1 MDRLVSVDAKE
12 LEIEFRPSQRCSSA
26 AFRVTNLM
34 HTMAVAVH
42 LSTTRPTAFS
52 VHPAAVAVLPPLS
65 STTFSLLLLPSPS
78 PPLASPPD
86 SLLVRSVL
94 LLTGKPDSPAALLRL
109 FSRAP
114 AKATVFRDAV
124 LPVAL
129 VGPHVLRSLL
139 QSRGSLEAA
148 FLLSRAASAC
158 SPASVTALLL
168 PAAAAGD
175 HRLVSALLAAGA
187 DPAVRGDDRRSAL
200 ALAIASGSSNA
211 VAALLDAGARVDPAA
226 PDLPFHAAAASGRAD
241 LISLL
246 AGSCTDPAWAS
257 ATGPDGR
264 TPVHAAAAA
273 GHLDAVR
280 LCVASGGGDPDRADS
295 RGWTPLHCASA
306 GGYLDV
312 AMFLIGQSAYDARL
326 VRTRDGRKTPFDL
339 AIDGGHAGLY
349 DALGLGDAL
358 HRAARGGDVASVRSC
373 LARGAAVDGRDQNGW
388 TALHRAAFK
397 GRIEV
402 VRALIDGGAQL
413 DAVDHEGYTPLRCA
427 VEAGH
432 AEVALCLV
440 AHGARAGLKGF
451 KGLDLLLN
459 NLSLDKNIRAVDRS
473 SLAYALSPCDKNSVI
488 EAPTLLM

>member
-26 AFRVTNLM
+26 TFRVTNLM

-42 LSTTRPTAFS
+42 LSTTRPAAFS
-52 VHPAAVAVLPPLS
+52 VHPAAVTVLPPLS
-65 STTFSLLLLPSPS
+65 SAAFSLVLLPSPS

-86 SLLVRSVL
+86 SLLVRSAL
-94 LLTGKPDSPAALLRL
+94 LPTGKPDGPNALLRL
-109 FSRAP
+109 FSRPPTA
-114 AKATVFRDAV
+114 ATVFRDAD
-124 LPVAL
+124 LPIAL

-139 QSRGSLEAA
+139 RSCDSLEAA
-148 FLLSRAASAC
+148 FFLSRAASAC
-158 SPASVTALLL
+158 PPADLAALLL
-168 PAAAAGD
+168 PAAASGNP
-175 HRLVSALLAAGA
+175 RLVSALLAAGA
-187 DPAVRGDDRRSAL
+187 DPSARGDDHRSAL
-200 ALAIASGSSNA
+200 ALSIASGSADA
-211 VAALLDAGARVDPAA
+211 VAALLDAGARVEPTA

-246 AGSCTDPAWAS
+246 AGSCPDPAWAG
-257 ATGPDGR
+257 AAGPDGR

-273 GHLDAVR
+273 GNLDAVR
-280 LCVASGGGDPDRADS
+280 LCVASGGGPPDRPDS

-312 AMFLIGQSAYDARL
+312 AEFLIDRSAYDARL
-326 VRTRDGRKTPFDL
+326 ARTRDGRKTPFDL
-339 AIDGGHAGLY
+339 AIDGGHARLY

-358 HRAARGGDVASVRSC
+358 HRAARGGDVATVRSC

-413 DAVDHEGYTPLRCA
+413 DAVDQEGYTPLRCA
-427 VEAGH
+427 VETGH

-451 KGLDLLLN
+451 QGLDLLLN
-459 NLSLDKNIRAVDRS
+459 KLSLDKNIRAAERASLAS
-473 SLAYALSPCDKNSVI
+473 SLSPFDKKRVI
-488 EAPTLLM
+488 EA

>member
-26 AFRVTNLM
+26 TFRVTNVM

-42 LSTTRPTAFS
+42 LSTTRPAAFS
-52 VHPAAVAVLPPLS
+52 ILPTAVTVLPPLS
-65 STTFSLLLLPSPS
+65 SAAFSLVLLPSPS
-78 PPLASPPD
+78 PPLVSPPD
-86 SLLVRSVL
+86 SLLVRSAL
-94 LLTGKPDSPAALLRL
+94 LPTGKPNGPNALLRL
-109 FSRAP
+109 FSRPPTA
-114 AKATVFRDAV
+114 ATVFRDAD

-139 QSRGSLEAA
+139 KSCDSLEAA
-148 FLLSRAASAC
+148 FFLSRAASAC
-158 SPASVTALLL
+158 SPADLAALLL
-168 PAAAAGD
+168 PAAASGNP
-175 HRLVSALLAAGA
+175 RLVSALLAAGA
-187 DPAVRGDDRRSAL
+187 DPSARRDDRCSAL
-200 ALAIASGSSNA
+200 ALAIASGSADA
-211 VAALLDAGARVDPAA
+211 VAALLDAGARVEPAA

-246 AGSCTDPAWAS
+246 AGSCRDPAWAG
-257 ATGPDGR
+257 AAGPDGR
-264 TPVHAAAAA
+264 TTVHAAAAA
-273 GHLDAVR
+273 GNLDTVR
-280 LCVASGGGDPDRADS
+280 LCITSGGGDPDRADS
-295 RGWTPLHCASA
+295 RGGH
-306 GGYLDV
+306 
-312 AMFLIGQSAYDARL
+312 
-326 VRTRDGRKTPFDL
+326 TR
-339 AIDGGHAGLY
+339 LY

-358 HRAARGGDVASVRSC
+358 HRAARGGDVACVRSC

-413 DAVDHEGYTPLRCA
+413 DAVDQEGYTPLRCA

-451 KGLDLLLN
+451 QGLDLLLSK
-459 NLSLDKNIRAVDRS
+459 LSLDKNIRAAERASLAS
-473 SLAYALSPCDKNSVI
+473 SLSPFDKKRVI
-488 EAPTLLM
+488 EA